1 MCHRCSEQEREQE
14 QHKPD
19 ADPSMTV
26 AVTGINILI
35 KTTTCEKYTKGSLE
49 NSHFTDNIYNACFL
63 LVLKMCF

>member
-14 QHKPD
+14 QHKPN

-35 KTTTCEKYTKGSLE
+35 KTTTCEKYTKDSLE
-49 NSHFTDNIYNACFL
+49 NFL
-63 LVLKMCF
+63 ILLITSIMLVSCSS

>member
-49 NSHFTDNIYNACFL
+49 NFL
-63 LVLKMCF
+63 ILLITSIMLVSCSS

>member
-35 KTTTCEKYTKGSLE
+35 KTTTCEKYTKDSLE
-49 NSHFTDNIYNACFL
+49 NFL
-63 LVLKMCF
+63 ILLITSIMLVSCSS